1 MKKLFLVMA
10 GLLAATVIQSQ
21 SLEEIVR
28 RYSDANGLDN
38 LKNVTTIRITGKMST
53 MGMEMPLEM
62 YMKNPDKIKMVYS
75 FSGQNMVTVF
85 DGEKGYMVNPLMGS
99 SQPVALTTEQTRQ
112 IQDNNAFKNQ
122 LVEYLSSG
130 KLTLEG
136 EEGVAGKPAYKLK
149 ALVDGAGPVYMY
161 VDKVSFYIVKSATT
175 VNQMGNTMNVETL
188 MSDYTNTNGV
198 VLPKKTTTIAN
209 GMEAAS
215 VTFDKVEVN
224 VPIEDS
230 VFRIK

>member
-21 SLEEIVR
+21 SLEEIVKK
-28 RYSDANGLDN
+28 YSDANGLDN

-62 YMKNPDKIKMVYS
+62 FMKNPDKIKMVYS

-99 SQPVALTTEQTRQ
+99 SEPVALTPEQTRQ

-136 EEGVAGKPAYKLK
+136 EEAVAGKPAYKLK
-149 ALVDGAGPVYMY
+149 AMVDGTGPVYMY
-161 VDKVSFYIVKSATT
+161 VDKASFYIVKSATT

-198 VLPKKTTTIAN
+198 VLPKKTITIAN

-215 VTFDKVEVN
+215 VTFDKIEVN

-230 VFRIK
+230 VFKIK